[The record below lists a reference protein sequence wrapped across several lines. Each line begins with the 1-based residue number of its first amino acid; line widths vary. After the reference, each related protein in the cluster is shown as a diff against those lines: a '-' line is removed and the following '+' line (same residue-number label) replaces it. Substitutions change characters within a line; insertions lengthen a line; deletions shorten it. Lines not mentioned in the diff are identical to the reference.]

1 MTPARGQ
8 SDQYVFGRKPKLS
21 TCQFLRCASQRTP
34 GHHTVFMLSELVMPT
49 AAMLLHIAMFVF
61 LPIVAATA
69 PGKVDAGA
77 LDDAAVL
84 LGGPALGVATVQ
96 VVVIEVG
103 KAVHPEYV
111 LQGDGHRG
119 PAVSTRDWRH
129 PAVIVAVPL
138 LVLFFFLFLLIIIPT
153 TAAPGRVT
161 IMILLLMISATA
173 DLMHEEPVKVHG
185 LLQQG
190 KDPANATERR
200 HPRGV
205 HGVFAHVLVLLSPEL
220 GAPVPS
226 LPLVILSR
234 RLVCFTVL

>member
-1 MTPARGQ
+1 
-8 SDQYVFGRKPKLS
+8 
-21 TCQFLRCASQRTP
+21 
-34 GHHTVFMLSELVMPT
+34 MPT

-61 LPIVAATA
+61 LPMNVFMATAAATA
-69 PGKVDAGA
+69 PGKVDTGA

-84 LGGPALGVATVQ
+84 LGGPALGIATVQ
-96 VVVIEVG
+96 VVVIKVG
-103 KAVHPEYV
+103 KAVRPEYV

-129 PAVIVAVPL
+129 PAVVVAVPL
-138 LVLFFFLFLLIIIPT
+138 LVLFFFFFFFLFLLLIIIVPT

-161 IMILLLMISATA
+161 IMMLLLMISATA
-173 DLMHEEPVKVHG
+173 DLVHEKPVKVHG

-205 HGVFAHVLVLLSPEL
+205 HDVFAHVLVLLSPEL
-220 GAPVPS
+220 GALVPA

-234 RLVCFTVL
+234 RRVCFTVL

>member
-1 MTPARGQ
+1 
-8 SDQYVFGRKPKLS
+8 
-21 TCQFLRCASQRTP
+21 
-34 GHHTVFMLSELVMPT
+34 MPT

-61 LPIVAATA
+61 LPIIFMAVVAATA
-69 PGKVDAGA
+69 PGKVDTGA

-96 VVVIEVG
+96 VVVIKVG

-138 LVLFFFLFLLIIIPT
+138 LILFFFFLSLLLIIIVPT
-153 TAAPGRVT
+153 TAAPGCVT
-161 IMILLLMISATA
+161 IMMLLIMISTTA

-190 KDPANATERR
+190 KYPANATERR
-200 HPRGV
+200 HPRGI
-205 HGVFAHVLVLLSPEL
+205 HDVFAHVLVLSPEL
-220 GAPVPS
+220 GALVPA
-226 LPLVILSR
+226 LPLVILPR
-234 RLVCFTVL
+234 RRVCFTVL